1 MASKIF
7 RAVIMGA
14 PGSGKGTISSRI
26 LKRFG
31 FVHLACGDILRN
43 HVQLNTELGKMAKE
57 YLAKGLL
64 VPDDL
69 VTKTILNE
77 INAIGNNKS
86 WLLDGYPRTIQQA
99 NSIGAKIQ
107 FDAVLNLIVPHS
119 VIIERVQG
127 RWVHMA
133 SGRVYNTDFNK
144 PKVPFRDDV
153 TGEALEQRNDDKPE
167 TVSKRLEIYEN
178 LTKPV
183 TDYYRA
189 KGILHEFTGNTSDV
203 IWPQVEKCLAQFTSD
218 ENVKNRI

>member
-7 RAVIMGA
+7 RTVIMGA

-26 LKRFG
+26 LKKFG
-31 FVHLACGDILRN
+31 FVHLSCGDILRN

-57 YLAKGLL
+57 YLAKGQL

-77 INAIGNNKS
+77 INAFGNNKS

-99 NSIGAKIQ
+99 NSIGGKIQ
-107 FDAVLNLIVPHS
+107 FDVVLNLIVPHT
-119 VIIERVQG
+119 VIIDRVQG

-133 SGRVYNTDFNK
+133 SGRVYNTDYSR
-144 PKVPFRDDV
+144 PKVPFCDDV
-153 TGEALEQRNDDKPE
+153 TGEPLEQRNDDKPE
-167 TVSKRLEIYEN
+167 TVKKRLEIYEN

-189 KGILHEFTGNTSDV
+189 KGILHEFTGSTSDV
-203 IWPQVEKCLAQFTSD
+203 IWPQVDKCLAACVSG
-218 ENVKNRI
+218 EKLAK

>member
-1 MASKIF
+1 MTSKIF

-26 LKRFG
+26 LKKFG
-31 FVHLACGDILRN
+31 LVHLSCGDILRN
-43 HVQLNTELGKMAKE
+43 HVQLNTELGQMAKE
-57 YLAKGLL
+57 YLAKGQL

-69 VTKTILNE
+69 VTKTILRE
-77 INAIGNNKS
+77 IDACGNNKS
-86 WLLDGYPRTIQQA
+86 LLLDGYPRTIQQA
-99 NSIGAKIQ
+99 NSIVGKIQ
-107 FDAVLNLIVPHS
+107 FDAILNLVVPHD

-153 TGEALEQRNDDKPE
+153 TGELLEQRNDDRPE
-167 TVSKRLEIYEN
+167 TVRKRLEIYEN

-183 TDYYRA
+183 TEYYKA
-189 KGILHEFTGNTSDV
+189 KGILYEFNGR
-203 IWPQVEKCLAQFTSD
+203 TSD
-218 ENVKNRI
+218 EIWPKVETCLIDITKNDN